1 MATKINLQAPKGKKQ
16 TNKQASEGNYVV
28 VEEELEQKKKK
39 AHQMT
44 IQVIRSIAE
53 LFKWSCIASNLK
65 LGISDTNSLSRNIY
79 IYIHETHEITGHTQL
94 LIQALHPPTNL
105 HILPNSIIQVP
116 QTRLS
121 PKQFRNI

>member
-1 MATKINLQAPKGKKQ
+1 MTIIMGGNGDTSSTRMATKINLQAPKGKKQ

-53 LFKWSCIASNLK
+53 LFK
-65 LGISDTNSLSRNIY
+65 
-79 IYIHETHEITGHTQL
+79 
-94 LIQALHPPTNL
+94 
-105 HILPNSIIQVP
+105 
-116 QTRLS
+116 
-121 PKQFRNI
+121 